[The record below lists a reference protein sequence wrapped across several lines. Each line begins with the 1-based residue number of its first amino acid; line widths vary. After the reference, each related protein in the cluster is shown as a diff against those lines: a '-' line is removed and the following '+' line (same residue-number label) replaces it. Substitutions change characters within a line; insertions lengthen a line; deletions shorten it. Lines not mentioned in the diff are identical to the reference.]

1 MKYPT
6 AIAALLVLAS
16 AGAVQAQHAQH
27 AEKASAARP
36 AVMGMTAIYGMAKG
50 NVLKSAE
57 QMPEDK
63 YAFQATKEVRTFG
76 QLLGHLADAN
86 NFFCAKIAGGDPQ
99 YAVVAEKL
107 TSKADLS
114 AALKKSF
121 DACDAAIAGVA
132 DADLARAMNIFG
144 NDANVSAAITMLTAH
159 NWEHYGNMVTYMRLN
174 GMTPPSSQN

>member
-1 MKYPT
+1 MRHTT
-6 AIAALLVLAS
+6 AVAMALVLAS
-16 AGAVQAQHAQH
+16 AGTMHAQQ
-27 AEKASAARP
+27 AEKASGARP
-36 AVMGMTAIYGMAKG
+36 AVMGMSAIYGMAKA

-57 QMPEDK
+57 QVSEDK

-76 QLLGHLADAN
+76 QLLGHITDAN

-99 YAVVAEKL
+99 YEVVAEKL

-121 DACDAAIAGVA
+121 DACDAALAGVT

-144 NDANVSAAITMLTAH
+144 NQANVSSAITLLTSH